1 MTAPP
6 AGQPQTRRSP
16 LLAAPGLSADCDQ
29 LVPAHCPMPC
39 TGHALHAVL
48 CCAFTFFQACCD
60 ASFLCF
66 VHRAG
71 SESSQQR
78 KSEYS
83 HAAKARTPWEILEI
97 LDHELIF
104 NAGEGSTS

>member
-16 LLAAPGLSADCDQ
+16 PLAAPSLSAGCDQ
-29 LVPAHCPMPC
+29 LVPALCPMPC
-39 TGHALHAVL
+39 TGRALHAVL
-48 CCAFTFFQACCD
+48 YCAFSLFQACCD

-66 VHRAG
+66 VRRAG
-71 SESSQQR
+71 LESSQQR

-83 HAAKARTPWEILEI
+83 HAAKARIPWEILGI
-97 LDHELIF
+97 L
-104 NAGEGSTS
+104 T